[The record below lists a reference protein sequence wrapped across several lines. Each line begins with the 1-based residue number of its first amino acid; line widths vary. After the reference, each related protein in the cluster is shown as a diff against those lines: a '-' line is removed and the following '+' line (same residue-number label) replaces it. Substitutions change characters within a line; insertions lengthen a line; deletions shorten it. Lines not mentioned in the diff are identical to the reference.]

1 MNRNPAPESNRKLST
16 NTFPGSDDITRVELE
31 NGIVVLSRANFN
43 SPSVVVSGYIPAGGL
58 FDPDEKLGLADF
70 TVSALMRGTIER
82 SFQEIFDALESAG
95 ASLSFNGA
103 THTIGFNAKSL
114 AEDLDLLL
122 ELLSEALLRP
132 AFPGDQVERLRTQLM
147 TSLALRSQ
155 DTGEMASMAFD
166 QLVYNGHPYSRPEDG
181 YPETIQRISIEDM
194 QEFHAKHYG
203 PNGMVIGVV
212 GAVDPQTAVDK
223 VEGSLGEWINHDQPA
238 PPALPP
244 HKPLNKIDRV
254 DITIPGKFQ
263 SDVVLGAT
271 GPMRKSDDYLPAALG
286 NSVLGQF
293 GMMGRLGQVVR
304 EQSGLAY
311 HVSSSMSGG
320 LGPGP
325 WYISAGVAPE
335 NIGKS
340 IDLIRAEITRFVN
353 EPISAQEL
361 SDSQSNFIGRLPL
374 SLESNTGV
382 AAALTNLE
390 RYQLSL
396 DYYRDY
402 PDLIQEITAEN
413 VLKTAQKYLD
423 PDRIAIATAGPELN
437 Q

>member
-132 AFPGDQVERLRTQLM
+132 AFPGDQVERLRIQLM

-194 QEFHAKHYG
+194 QEFHAKH
-203 PNGMVIGVV
+203 
-212 GAVDPQTAVDK
+212 
-223 VEGSLGEWINHDQPA
+223 
-238 PPALPP
+238 
-244 HKPLNKIDRV
+244 
-254 DITIPGKFQ
+254 
-263 SDVVLGAT
+263 
-271 GPMRKSDDYLPAALG
+271 
-286 NSVLGQF
+286 
-293 GMMGRLGQVVR
+293 
-304 EQSGLAY
+304 
-311 HVSSSMSGG
+311 
-320 LGPGP
+320 
-325 WYISAGVAPE
+325 
-335 NIGKS
+335 
-340 IDLIRAEITRFVN
+340 
-353 EPISAQEL
+353 
-361 SDSQSNFIGRLPL
+361 
-374 SLESNTGV
+374 
-382 AAALTNLE
+382 
-390 RYQLSL
+390 
-396 DYYRDY
+396 
-402 PDLIQEITAEN
+402 
-413 VLKTAQKYLD
+413 
-423 PDRIAIATAGPELN
+423 
-437 Q
+437 